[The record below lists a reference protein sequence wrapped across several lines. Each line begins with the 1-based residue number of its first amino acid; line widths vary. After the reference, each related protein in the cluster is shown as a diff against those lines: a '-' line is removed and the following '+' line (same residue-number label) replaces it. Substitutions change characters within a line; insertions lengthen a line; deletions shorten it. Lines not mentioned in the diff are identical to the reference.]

1 MSSPYTWA
9 WDEGLGT
16 GNPCR
21 TWPKMNSGFSNVHWI
36 VILHGFS
43 SVEQGSSA
51 TRITQGT
58 GFHGK
63 LSLGDTGTKSFTVC
77 VIFPQVF
84 TLSTH
89 LEKPWGELPVPAHSS
104 PKVTS
109 RESYSGEHISG
120 NAEWSQGP
128 LLTTQSLCHVISFKL
143 FLHGSKMR
151 DYDPTHLSKLNS

>member
-21 TWPKMNSGFSNVHWI
+21 TRPKMNSGFSNVHWI

-77 VIFPQVF
+77 VWFFPR
-84 TLSTH
+84 
-89 LEKPWGELPVPAHSS
+89 SS
-104 PKVTS
+104 PCQRIS
-109 RESYSGEHISG
+109 RNPEESSQSQHTPHPRWPHESHILVSTFQEMPNDLRG
-120 NAEWSQGP
+120 HVSLHNCCVMWS
-128 LLTTQSLCHVISFKL
+128 
-143 FLHGSKMR
+143 
-151 DYDPTHLSKLNS
+151 HLSFFCMEARWGTMAQLICQN